1 MWGANRPM
9 PQTLSEKHR
18 PQTFEDVVGNEV
30 VIRAI
35 KALVLKG
42 EMPHMLFYGPPG
54 TGKTTTIRVIA
65 RQLYKAP
72 HMHVLELNASDDRG
86 IQTVRESIKS
96 FASTAISRQLKL
108 VVLDEADSM
117 SRDAQNALRRIIEDF
132 STNTRF
138 CFIANYASKI
148 IPAILS
154 RCCKFRFGP
163 VTSRIEERL
172 LAICKDEGI
181 KIDEEGLRSLI
192 DLADGDM
199 RMLMNNLEGM
209 RSSFSMISK
218 DNVLSFSGAVDDRMY
233 ESLFEA
239 LCTKGFDELVEEMDR
254 MISGCMVDCESIL
267 VNVSVCVRKSTMLNK
282 MQVLKCLGDIE
293 YRLGLGCSQC
303 VQSRSIVG
311 IFLKYRE

>member
-1 MWGANRPM
+1 MSK
-9 PQTLSEKHR
+9 TLSEKHR
-18 PQTFEDVVGNEV
+18 PETFKEIVGNDV

-35 KALVLKG
+35 EALVLKG

-65 RQLYKAP
+65 RQLYKSP

-86 IQTVRESIKS
+86 IQVVRERIKS
-96 FASTAISRQLKL
+96 FASTAMSQQLKL

-163 VTSRIEERL
+163 VTSKIEERL
-172 LAICKDEGI
+172 LAICKEEKI
-181 KIDEEGLRSLI
+181 KVDEEGLRALV

-199 RMLMNNLEGM
+199 RMLMNNLEGVC
-209 RSSFSMISK
+209 SSFGTINK
-218 DNVLSFSGAVDDRMY
+218 ENVLSFSGAVNDGVY

-239 LCTKGFDELVEEMDR
+239 LCKKGFDELVEEIDR
-254 MISGCMVDCESIL
+254 IISSCMVDCESIL
-267 VNVSVCVRKSTMLNK
+267 KNVSVCVRKSTMHNK
-282 MQVLKCLGDIE
+282 MQILKCLGDIE
-293 YRLGLGCSQC
+293 YRLGIGCSQF
-303 VQSRSIVG
+303 VQSRGIVG
-311 IFLKYRE
+311 IFVKYRE

>member
-1 MWGANRPM
+1 MS
-9 PQTLSEKHR
+9 QTLSEKHR
-18 PQTFEDVVGNEV
+18 PQTFEEVVGNDV

-35 KALVLKG
+35 KALVLRG

-65 RQLYKAP
+65 RQLYKSP

-86 IQTVRESIKS
+86 IQVVRESIKS
-96 FASTAISRQLKL
+96 FASTAMSQQLKL

-117 SRDAQNALRRIIEDF
+117 SRDAQNALRRIIEDC

-138 CFIANYASKI
+138 CFIANYASRI

-172 LAICKDEGI
+172 LAICRKEHIKVDEG
-181 KIDEEGLRSLI
+181 GLRALV

-209 RSSFSMISK
+209 CSSFSMISK
-218 DNVLSFSGAVDDRMY
+218 ENVLSFSGTVDDRMY

-239 LCTKGFDELVEEMDR
+239 LSTKGFDELVEEMDR
-254 MISGCMVDCESIL
+254 ITNSCMVDCESIL
-267 VNVSVCVRKSTMLNK
+267 KNVSTCVRKSTMRNK
-282 MQVLKCLGDIE
+282 MQVLKSLGDIE
-293 YRLGLGCSQC
+293 YRLGLGCSQS
-303 VQSRSIVG
+303 VQSRGIVG
-311 IFLKYRE
+311 VFVKYRE